1 MQENKLKAKRTSSKL
16 NVEKK
21 ETNIRSQYSVNSFI
35 GFKIKRGKL
44 IKKKC
49 RMQFNKVT
57 KKCHPRQVG
66 ETAERHHARW
76 VLVLEFYLYRLN
88 KLLLY
93 DLNEIK

>member
-44 IKKKC
+44 IKKSKEC
-49 RMQFNKVT
+49 N
-57 KKCHPRQVG
+57 
-66 ETAERHHARW
+66 
-76 VLVLEFYLYRLN
+76 LI
-88 KLLLY
+88 KLQKNAIL
-93 DLNEIK
+93 DK